1 MIKKAAAIKGDLE
14 NKNAIVTAS
23 GKGTLAEEI
32 IMAAKEHNIT
42 IKQDENL
49 AEVLSTLEV
58 YENIPDDMYEAVSE
72 ILQELY
78 FINKR
83 LPK

>member
-1 MIKKAAAIKGDLE
+1 MIKKAAAIKGDLG
-14 NKNAIVTAS
+14 NNNAIVTAS